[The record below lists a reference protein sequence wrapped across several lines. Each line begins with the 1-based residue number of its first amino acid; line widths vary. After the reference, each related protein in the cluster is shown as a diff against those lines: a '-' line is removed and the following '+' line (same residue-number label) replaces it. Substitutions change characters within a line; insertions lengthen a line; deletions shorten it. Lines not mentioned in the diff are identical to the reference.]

1 MPNIQLFKASFEDL
15 ARANRYR
22 VEGFG
27 APDDLK
33 YMAKAVTAPASTVG
47 VVDAPYQGRIIKL
60 PGDRTY
66 ADWDVTFMYNINNED
81 YDYFYQLH
89 RFLNLEVENISI
101 GASDGKL
108 PDGQVTLLDRT
119 NGADL
124 KTWTITGAIP
134 FNISEIQL
142 SADTNDTLIEFT
154 VSLAYDWHI
163 VE

>member
-1 MPNIQLFKASFEDL
+1 MPNIELFKASFDDL

-33 YMAKAVTAPASTVG
+33 YMAKAATAPASTVG

-66 ADWDVTFMYNINNED
+66 ADWDVTFSYNTNNED

-89 RFLNLEVENISI
+89 SFLNLEIANISI
-101 GASDGKL
+101 GLSDGKL
-108 PDGQVTLLDRT
+108 PYGSVTLLNRT

-124 KTWTITGAIP
+124 KTWTIVGAIP
-134 FNISEIQL
+134 FNISEIQFGM
-142 SADTNDTLIEFT
+142 DTNDTLAEFT
-154 VSLAYDWHI
+154 VSLAYDYHL
-163 VE
+163 VT